1 MQRIEAKGGDE
12 SQRPDPTT
20 SRPQG
25 NGKFQGY
32 SKFIFSFR
40 LAVRDGL
47 SVGATKKTNK
57 TAIQMHVAHGVCKCV
72 CVCVCAYSEGHIHM
86 HTYEQVCDTQIK
98 EPQGHKYGN
107 LKVKQRKL
115 RKGEWNPTISRWLSR
130 GGLQQASESP
140 GDLPAATTGP
150 THSFQNSDLSNFHHY
165 YPLSNFKAGQV
176 PTLIFSTIILSNAII
191 QAHLI
196 HQISLQ
202 EELLGWA
209 KSW

>member
-1 MQRIEAKGGDE
+1 
-12 SQRPDPTT
+12 
-20 SRPQG
+20 
-25 NGKFQGY
+25 
-32 SKFIFSFR
+32 
-40 LAVRDGL
+40 
-47 SVGATKKTNK
+47 
-57 TAIQMHVAHGVCKCV
+57 
-72 CVCVCAYSEGHIHM
+72 M

-130 GGLQQASESP
+130 GGLRQASESP

-165 YPLSNFKAGQV
+165 YPLSNFKASQV